1 MGVTAGRGAG
11 RLGGLVGLG
20 GGRGGR
26 GGVTPHRYGWADG
39 GCEISLR
46 MMRRGD
52 VEDGVLFF
60 SGGDG
65 MAVAQSA
72 EG

>member
-1 MGVTAGRGAG
+1 MTAGRGAG

-20 GGRGGR
+20 GGE

-52 VEDGVLFF
+52 VEDGVLVFV
-60 SGGDG
+60 GGDG
-65 MAVAQSA
+65 MAGAQSA